1 MADGP
6 LPPAPLLTAQDLGL
20 LGLSQGL
27 ASLLGGLWNPPKGYT
42 VPNNPLPGELVET
55 GSRALDMSASIRVKI
70 TIPGVQSYLG
80 PLQSCAPSTAYPGS
94 TMQYD
99 VNGAVGGRVN
109 LTQSNAC
116 GNVSWN
122 FGIVMKNGTYWGLG
136 SGVTT
141 GGSNFTGPWSFQL
154 TGLSGNYE
162 PIPSEGDEYFPE
174 PRPPLPPFPDEVP
187 LYEPEPDVS
196 PLPDQPPA
204 PNRPPFAPPFAPPAP
219 GEDPL
224 APPSPG
230 PGQLPGPWSPG
241 PGQAPGPQP
250 LPVPFPYPTPPPLP
264 NPAPLPGTGTPPA
277 PAPLPPPKPVPP
289 SIETIGDLVIGQPG
303 TAPPP
308 TLQGIAEEVGRI
320 EQKTRYLVQKQQAGG
335 TPPEGPSL
343 ADLLEAA
350 VNILTLLQQAYGAG
364 SYELLP
370 VCEDKPAAVESWS
383 GGIGAF
389 AQLNKKLDAVAALL
403 QAHKDFR
410 QPVCATKASGQPV
423 TVQFEEIG

>member
-6 LPPAPLLTAQDLGL
+6 LPPPPLLTAQDLGL

-55 GSRALDMSASIRVKI
+55 GSRALDMGAGIRVKI
-70 TIPGVQSYLG
+70 TIPGVQTYLG
-80 PLQSCAPSTAYPGS
+80 PLQECAPSTAYAGS

-99 VNGAVGGRVN
+99 VNGATGGRVN
-109 LTQSNAC
+109 ISGSNAC
-116 GNVSWN
+116 GNVSWD
-122 FGIVMKNGTYWGLG
+122 FGVMFKNGFYWGLG

-141 GGSNFTGPWSFQL
+141 GGSSFTGPWLFEL

-162 PIPSEGDEYFPE
+162 PIPFTGDEYFPE
-174 PRPPLPPFPDEVP
+174 PRPPMPPFPEEAP

-196 PLPDQPPA
+196 PFPDQPPA
-204 PNRPPFAPPFAPPAP
+204 PNRPPFAPPFVPPSPGPDPLAPPAP
-219 GEDPL
+219 G
-224 APPSPG
+224 PG
-230 PGQLPGPWSPG
+230 EQPAPWSPS

-264 NPAPLPGTGTPPA
+264 NPVPLPGTGTPPA

-308 TLQGIAEEVGRI
+308 TLEGIAQEVGKI
-320 EQKTRYLVQKQQAGG
+320 EQKTRYLIEKSQAN
-335 TPPEGPSL
+335 PPGEVIDSL
-343 ADLLEAA
+343 DDLLDLITN
-350 VNILTLLQQAYGAG
+350 VYNFLTSVYGPG
-364 SYELLP
+364 GYELVSP
-370 VCEDKPAAVESWS
+370 CEEGVVKSADWS
-383 GGIGAF
+383 GGIGSMS
-389 AQLNKKLDAVAALL
+389 LLGKKIDAIAELI
-403 QAHKDFR
+403 QHHKDLR
-410 QPVCATKASGQPV
+410 QPICRGALQGAPV
-423 TVQFEEIG
+423 TVNFREV